1 MARQK
6 HGSFLFDVDSKYLGL
21 IGAIIQQAI
30 VEYKKAYKKLSKDL
44 NEYNYG
50 KFITERL
57 FFENKCNG
65 YIDEDLAK
73 YIYEKAKQEAE
84 EQIQKD
90 KVLSTNNYIKSMDE
104 YHKNDSQ

>member
-6 HGSFLFDVDSKYLGL
+6 HGAFLFDVDSKYLGL
-21 IGAIIQQAI
+21 IGAIIQQGI
-30 VEYKKAYKKLSKDL
+30 IAYKKSYKILSKDL

-57 FFENKCNG
+57 FFENKCYG
-65 YIDEDLAK
+65 YIEEDFAE

-84 EQIQKD
+84 GQIEKD
-90 KVLSTNNYIKSMDE
+90 KVILTNKYIKYMDE
-104 YHKNDSQ
+104 YHKIDSQ